1 MFHSLI
7 YLSMQ
12 SPDLG
17 MRSLPKPLKVT
28 VEQPSPVSVLDVAFD
43 EDESPSPVRKISVVF
58 KGESMGRFKKFQTGI
73 NFSSSLEKKC

>member
-1 MFHSLI
+1 
-7 YLSMQ
+7 MQ
-12 SPDLG
+12 SPELG

-58 KGESMGRFKKFQTGI
+58 KGAPLRNFIDKTRYIIHVRSKNRLI
-73 NFSSSLEKKC
+73 NF

>member
-1 MFHSLI
+1 
-7 YLSMQ
+7 
-12 SPDLG
+12 

-58 KGESMGRFKKFQTGI
+58 KGKSLRNYKENSDII
-73 NFSSSLEKKC
+73 NSAKLQLR